1 MHLIRL
7 LLIAVFSLFGI
18 SDAFAGNG
26 IVEPRLTIA
35 AGGAAGP
42 RVALTLDACD
52 GRTDMRIVSTLIENH
67 IPATIFATGRWIR
80 SNPAALKLILS
91 HADLF
96 EIENHG
102 ARHVP
107 AIDRP
112 VRVYGLVT
120 AGSPAGV
127 TAEVEGGAAAVAEAT
142 RRRPAWFRGAAA
154 QYTLSSLALIRSLGF
169 QVAGY
174 SLSADEG
181 ALLGTRQ
188 TAARIAAAKDGD
200 VIIAHVN
207 HPEKPAGAG
216 VAAGVLALKA
226 RGFTFVKLDGA
237 GAQAAGTIS
246 RGAGGPPRHR
256 KPPEE
261 GRPVASGAL

>member
-1 MHLIRL
+1 MHLTRL
-7 LLIAVFSLFGI
+7 VLVALFSLSGI
-18 SDAFAGNG
+18 GGALAGNS
-26 IVEPRLTIA
+26 IVEPRLTVA
-35 AGGAAGP
+35 PGGATGP
-42 RVALTLDACD
+42 HVALTLDACD
-52 GRTDMRIVSTLIENH
+52 GRTDMRIVSTLVENR
-67 IPATIFATGRWIR
+67 IPATIFASGRWIR
-80 SNPAALKLILS
+80 SNPAALKLMLS

-127 TAEVEGGAAAVAEAT
+127 TAEVEGGAAAVAQAT
-142 RRRPAWFRGAAA
+142 GRRPTWFRGAAA
-154 QYTLSSLALIRSLGF
+154 QYTPSSLALIRSLGF
-169 QVAGY
+169 TVAGY
-174 SLSADEG
+174 SLAADEG

-226 RGFTFVKLDGA
+226 RGFIFVKLDGA
-237 GAQAAGTIS
+237 GAEAAGNIS

-256 KPPEE
+256 TPPEE

>member
-1 MHLIRL
+1 MHLTRL
-7 LLIAVFSLFGI
+7 VLVALFGLFGI
-18 SDAFAGNG
+18 GGALAGNG
-26 IVEPRLTIA
+26 LVEPRLSIA
-35 AGGAAGP
+35 PGGSAAP

-52 GRTDMRIVSTLIENH
+52 GRTDMRIVSTLIENR
-67 IPATIFATGRWIR
+67 IPATIFATGHWIR
-80 SNPAALKLILS
+80 GNPAALKLMLA

-127 TAEVEGGAAAVAEAT
+127 TAEVEGGSAAVAQAT
-142 RRRPAWFRGAAA
+142 GRRPAWFRGAAA
-154 QYTLSSLALIRSLGF
+154 QYTPSSLALIRSLGF
-169 QVAGY
+169 KVAGY

-188 TAARIAAAKDGD
+188 TAARIAAARDGD

-237 GAQAAGTIS
+237 GAEAAGNIA
-246 RGAGGPPRHR
+246 RGAPPRHR
-256 KPPEE
+256 TPPEE

>member
-1 MHLIRL
+1 LTAADITPPISGAFLSSETDSGIVQKRL
-7 LLIAVFSLFGI
+7 MVLALLGLLGI
-18 SDAFAGNG
+18 SPAVAGSSG
-26 IVEPRLTIA
+26 IVEPRMTIA
-35 AGGAAGP
+35 AGGAAGA

-52 GRTDMRIVSTLIENH
+52 GRTDMRIVDVLVANR

-80 SNPAALKLILS
+80 SNPAALKLLLS
-91 HADLF
+91 HPDLF
-96 EIENHG
+96 EIEDHG

-107 AIDRP
+107 AIDKP
-112 VRVYGLVT
+112 IRVYGLVT

-127 TAEVEGGAAAVAEAT
+127 RAEVVGGADAVAKAT
-142 RRRPAWFRGAAA
+142 GRRPAWFRGAAA
-154 QYTLSSLALIRSLGF
+154 QYTLTSLALIRNLGF
-169 QVAGY
+169 KVAGY

-181 ALLGTRQ
+181 ALLGTHQ

-226 RGFTFVKLDGA
+226 RGFHFVRLDSA
-237 GAQAAGTIS
+237 GLRS
-246 RGAGGPPRHR
+246 
-256 KPPEE
+256 
-261 GRPVASGAL
+261 VASR

>member
-1 MHLIRL
+1 VHKRL
-7 LLIAVFSLFGI
+7 AILALLGLLGI
-18 SDAFAGNG
+18 SPALAGSG
-26 IVEPRLTIA
+26 IIEPRMTIA

-52 GRTDMRIVSTLIENH
+52 GRTDMRIVNVLVENR

-80 SNPAALKLILS
+80 SNPAALKLLLS
-91 HADLF
+91 HPDLF
-96 EIENHG
+96 EIEDHG

-107 AIDRP
+107 AIDKP
-112 VRVYGLVT
+112 IRVYGLVT

-127 TAEVEGGAAAVAEAT
+127 RAEVVGGADAVAKAT
-142 RRRPAWFRGAAA
+142 GRRPAWFRGAAA
-154 QYTLSSLALIRSLGF
+154 QYTPTSLALIRTLGF
-169 QVAGY
+169 KVAGY

-188 TAARIAAAKDGD
+188 TAARIAAAKDGE

-226 RGFTFVKLDGA
+226 RGFHFVKLD
-237 GAQAAGTIS
+237 AAG
-246 RGAGGPPRHR
+246 PRS
-256 KPPEE
+256 
-261 GRPVASGAL
+261 VASR

>member
-1 MHLIRL
+1 VRKRL
-7 LLIAVFSLFGI
+7 SAL
-18 SDAFAGNG
+18 AFLAILAASPALAGGNG
-26 IVEPRLTIA
+26 IVEPRMTIA
-35 AGGAAGP
+35 PGGAAGP

-52 GRTDMRIVSTLIENH
+52 GRTDMRIVSVLIDNR
-67 IPATIFATGRWIR
+67 IPATIFASGRWIR
-80 SNPAALKLILS
+80 SNPAALKLMLA

-96 EIENHG
+96 EIEDHG

-112 VRVYGLVT
+112 VRVYGLAT

-127 TAEVEGGAAAVAEAT
+127 TAEVEGGADAVARAT
-142 RRRPAWFRGAAA
+142 GRRPAWFRGAAA
-154 QYTLSSLALIRSLGF
+154 QYTPSSLALIRSLGF
-169 QVAGY
+169 KVAGY
-174 SLSADEG
+174 SLSGDEG

-226 RGFTFVKLDGA
+226 RGFRFVKLDGS
-237 GAQAAGTIS
+237 GVPAAGLAA
-246 RGAGGPPRHR
+246 R
-256 KPPEE
+256 
-261 GRPVASGAL
+261 